1 MQLNNN
7 LFSSVLLF
15 LPCRHIVLNDLY
27 EPHAESKAAN
37 EDSEG
42 CTKQQQSEVVDH
54 EYDAIKSSYY
64 TSCSGTTG
72 IAVDSKPMGNTYE
85 HYPNHERSEH
95 QNKKAVLSQAH
106 PSSLEYEYVT
116 PEQARRYTHASRGTV
131 GSNPTVK
138 STQEGLYDV
147 ISDSKTTASR
157 DQGNSPASDAADDST
172 KQGHEYD
179 RPDDAVSSKKG
190 NGKRKAHEYEQI
202 PDQQPLNSGTAQ
214 HKQEHTL
221 EGPTP
226 DSSESNSGDNAQCN
240 TQKPTPSGKSCEHK
254 YDEPILYA
262 DTKLYDRSSDVSNH
276 KRDETHAPSS
286 PLFDDLIYQTAGQD
300 PTLPQ
305 DQQFK
310 FPSGAQHPLGELKVV
325 STPQSEMDTNAQS
338 IVHPDQL
345 HNKAQSEVDDKHV
358 LAASPVPSDMV
369 VQVQPNDAEINSLQ
383 LGADDDGML
392 FDDPTY
398 QV

>member
-1 MQLNNN
+1 M
-7 LFSSVLLF
+7 
-15 LPCRHIVLNDLY
+15 LNDLY
-27 EPHAESKAAN
+27 EPHAESKSAN
-37 EDSEG
+37 EDSES
-42 CTKQQQSEVVDH
+42 CTKQQQSEAVDH

-72 IAVDSKPMGNTYE
+72 IAVDSKPTGNTYE
-85 HYPNHERSEH
+85 HFPNQEPSKH
-95 QNKKAVLSQAH
+95 QDKKAVLSQAH

-116 PEQARRYTHASRGTV
+116 PEQARRYTHASR
-131 GSNPTVK
+131 VK
-138 STQEGLYDV
+138 STQEELYDV
-147 ISDSKTTASR
+147 ISDSKMTASR
-157 DQGNSPASDAADDST
+157 DQGNSPNSDAADDST

-190 NGKRKAHEYEQI
+190 NGKKEAHEYEQI

-214 HKQEHTL
+214 HKQEHYYHTL
-221 EGPTP
+221 EGPAP
-226 DSSESNSGDNAQCN
+226 DSSESNSGDNVQSN
-240 TQKPTPSGKSCEHK
+240 TQKPTLSGKSCEHK

-276 KRDETHAPSS
+276 ARDETHAPSS

-310 FPSGAQHPLGELKVV
+310 FPSGAQYPLGELKGV
-325 STPQSEMDTNAQS
+325 STPHSEMDMNAQS

-383 LGADDDGML
+383 LGTYDDGML